1 MRRTA
6 VPDHQAP
13 VHAGSTAETAGL
25 RLRIWAKM
33 LGMPPEEY
41 RRRISELPRPTTTA
55 ELNEASL
62 SRYGRYFASLLQDDE
77 ELLGIPAFEVTRNI
91 PRPPAE
97 LIYGEYRLPVIGR
110 MYESHKYNDSVRY
123 RFKLA
128 GHGGTWMGGDWDSDA
143 GKFAVGVGGWAVRP
157 RLIANYLVFT
167 SRRVL
172 ITSGVCI
179 SVRRPGTFVPPA
191 LRMQYRPGEITI
203 RPGWPGTA
211 KGHIH
216 RVDLAFPDDSW
227 IGVEGTGL
235 GDCTVSTGKTPGLMY
250 RDLIAELLGFPVPP
264 RTAKTGRHKRGD

>member
-1 MRRTA
+1 M
-6 VPDHQAP
+6 PDHQAP
-13 VHAGSTAETAGL
+13 AHAGSAAETAGL

-33 LGMPPEEY
+33 LGMTPEKY
-41 RRRISELPRPTTTA
+41 LQRIGELPRPTTTA

-62 SRYGRYFASLLQDDE
+62 RIYGRYFASLLQDGE
-77 ELLGIPAFEVTRNI
+77 ELLGIPAFELTRNI

-97 LIYGEYRLPVIGR
+97 LIYAEAGLPVIGR
-110 MYESHKYNDSVRY
+110 MYENHKYNDSARY

-143 GKFAVGVGGWAVRP
+143 GKFAIAVGNWPMRP

-167 SRRVL
+167 SHRVL
-172 ITSGVCI
+172 LTSGVHI
-179 SVRRPGTFVPPA
+179 SVRKPGTFIPPT
-191 LRMQYRPGEITI
+191 LRMQYRPGDLTI

-211 KGHIH
+211 KGYTY
-216 RVDLAFPDDSW
+216 RVDLAFPDGSW

-235 GDCTVSTGKTPGLMY
+235 GDCTVCTGNSPALLY

-264 RTAKTGRHKRGD
+264 RTTNTGRHKRGD